1 MKNEELINAISV
13 SAEPVRMKILR
24 DLASNGEMKAK
35 DLLEGFDITQPTLSH
50 HMALLEEN
58 GLVICRREGRCV
70 YYAIN
75 VKAFEAIA
83 EFYGE
88 FTKPAA
94 GKAPV
99 KSAPKAT
106 VKEAVKAPAKATPKS
121 APKAPAKKAAPAKA
135 TKAAEEKPKKKKDK
149 ENKDKDKKKKD
160 KKKKSK

>member
-75 VKAFEAIA
+75 VKAFETIA

-88 FTKPAA
+88 FTKPAVKETP
-94 GKAPV
+94 KAAV
-99 KSAPKAT
+99 KSAPAKT
-106 VKEAVKAPAKATPKS
+106 PAKTPAKSAPKS
-121 APKAPAKKAAPAKA
+121 APKAAPKAPTKKAAD
-135 TKAAEEKPKKKKDK
+135 EKPKKKKDK

>member
-75 VKAFEAIA
+75 VKAFEVIA

-88 FTKPAA
+88 FTKPAVKEA
-94 GKAPV
+94 PKAAVKSAPAKAPG
-99 KSAPKAT
+99 KSAPKA
-106 VKEAVKAPAKATPKS
+106 APKS
-121 APKAPAKKAAPAKA
+121 PAKKAAD
-135 TKAAEEKPKKKKDK
+135 EKPKKKKDK
-149 ENKDKDKKKKD
+149 ENKEKAKNKKD

>member
-1 MKNEELINAISV
+1 MKNEEIINAISV
-13 SAEPVRMKILR
+13 SAEPMRMKILR
-24 DLASNGEMKAK
+24 DLASRGEMKAK
-35 DLLEGFDITQPTLSH
+35 DILEGFEITQPTLSH

-83 EFYGE
+83 DFYGE

-94 GKAPV
+94 KAAEP
-99 KSAPKAT
+99 KAAPKASP
-106 VKEAVKAPAKATPKS
+106 KSSVKAAPKAAPKAETAPKS
-121 APKAPAKKAAPAKA
+121 AKV
-135 TKAAEEKPKKKKDK
+135 TKTADEKTKKKKDK
-149 ENKDKDKKKKD
+149 EKDKKKKD

>member
-58 GLVICRREGRCV
+58 GLVTCRREGRCV

-88 FTKPAA
+88 FTKPAVKEA
-94 GKAPV
+94 PKAAVKSAPAKSPAKTPAKSAP
-99 KSAPKAT
+99 KSAPKA
-106 VKEAVKAPAKATPKS
+106 
-121 APKAPAKKAAPAKA
+121 APKAPAKKAAD
-135 TKAAEEKPKKKKDK
+135 EKPKKKKDK

>member
-88 FTKPAA
+88 FTKPAVKETP
-94 GKAPV
+94 KAAVKSAPAKSPAKTPA
-99 KSAPKAT
+99 KSAPKA
-106 VKEAVKAPAKATPKS
+106 
-121 APKAPAKKAAPAKA
+121 APKAPAKKAAD
-135 TKAAEEKPKKKKDK
+135 EKPKKK
-149 ENKDKDKKKKD
+149 KDKDKKKKD

>member
-1 MKNEELINAISV
+1 MKNEEIINAISV
-13 SAEPVRMKILR
+13 SAEPMRMKILR
-24 DLASNGEMKAK
+24 DLASHGEMKAK
-35 DLLEGFDITQPTLSH
+35 DILEGFEITQPTLSH

-88 FTKPAA
+88 FTKPAVKEA
-94 GKAPV
+94 PKAAVKSAPAKASAKAPA
-99 KSAPKAT
+99 KSAPKA
-106 VKEAVKAPAKATPKS
+106 
-121 APKAPAKKAAPAKA
+121 APKAPAKKAAD
-135 TKAAEEKPKKKKDK
+135 EKPKKKKDK